1 MSNNES
7 QQLIEQ
13 VTLELQEMKKL
24 GMRVPFDPS
33 KFTDAQKAEIVEY
46 RDYLHQLVIR
56 SLLKSHNTEALWQFT
71 LYHEPEY
78 DVLALLE
85 QLLPA
90 SDGRRAAVSA
100 KLTQLGF

>member
-7 QQLIEQ
+7 QQLIER

-46 RDYLHQLVIR
+46 RDGGLSI
-56 SLLKSHNTEALWQFT
+56 SDIADLLINLS
-71 LYHEPEY
+71 
-78 DVLALLE
+78 
-85 QLLPA
+85 
-90 SDGRRAAVSA
+90 
-100 KLTQLGF
+100 